1 MKSLREIR
9 AEQNATDL
17 KSDAKKTARKIANE
31 LEHAIETALFNDTD
45 QKISAIEYSNWKN
58 GMLFTLDKDNQ
69 VSTILKTVDSASVSA
84 DTLNSVLGLLVTDLN
99 SAQYNYAVCN
109 NTLIII
115 LNPESATCKNFGHFV
130 YDAVS
135 D

>member
-17 KSDAKKTARKIANE
+17 KSEAKKTARKIANE

-115 LNPESATCKNFGHFV
+115 LNPESAT
-130 YDAVS
+130 
-135 D
+135 